1 MATGTMTGF
10 LWALTITSRAYF
22 WQKHDRI
29 MYRASEQTEIA
40 AVHENLRLK
49 RENDVF
55 FLQLLQ
61 RDGLLQDDEEEQAA
75 HSAAIIYLNGNRGRL
90 NWWFK
95 ILTIQ
100 TIRSAITLML
110 GLFGDMK

>member
-1 MATGTMTGF
+1 
-10 LWALTITSRAYF
+10 
-22 WQKHDRI
+22 

-61 RDGLLQDDEEEQAA
+61 RDGRASRPQCSNHLSEWE
-75 HSAAIIYLNGNRGRL
+75 
-90 NWWFK
+90 
-95 ILTIQ
+95 
-100 TIRSAITLML
+100 
-110 GLFGDMK
+110 